1 MKRDL
6 SKHLVEWKQN
16 PDRKPLLLLGACQV
30 GKTHLLKAFGKQHY
44 TRTAYLNFEET
55 PELKELFNSER
66 RPAELLKTLSIYVG
80 FTITPQQD
88 LLILDE
94 IQESNAALT
103 SLKYFHEHA
112 NQYHIVGA
120 GSLLGVQLSKPG
132 SFPVGQV
139 NLQTLYPMSF
149 LEYLEAMGKSL
160 YRERIETVKQ
170 PEPLPELIHT
180 ELIKQLRHYLF
191 TGGMPEVVRTFRDDS
206 NPAKIRR
213 LQKEILR
220 SYELDFGK
228 HAGATD
234 IPKINLIWDS
244 IPRHLGRENKK
255 FMFSAVKSG
264 ARAREYE
271 NALNWLEGAGL
282 LLKCSLSDSNRMP
295 LKAFIQ
301 RDAFKVYLL
310 DVGLLGAMVNLD
322 AQILVRGDAI
332 FNDFKGSYTEN
343 FIAQQLR
350 IMFPGELVY
359 WRSEN
364 RAEIDFLIEA
374 GQRLYPLEVK
384 SGINPRSKSLQE
396 YRRRY
401 QPELSIRSTLQNL
414 KYDGEILNIP
424 LYAINNLPNY
434 LSSFQS

>member
-1 MKRDL
+1 
-6 SKHLVEWKQN
+6 
-16 PDRKPLLLLGACQV
+16 
-30 GKTHLLKAFGKQHY
+30 
-44 TRTAYLNFEET
+44 
-55 PELKELFNSER
+55 
-66 RPAELLKTLSIYVG
+66 
-80 FTITPQQD
+80 
-88 LLILDE
+88 
-94 IQESNAALT
+94 
-103 SLKYFHEHA
+103 
-112 NQYHIVGA
+112 
-120 GSLLGVQLSKPG
+120 
-132 SFPVGQV
+132 
-139 NLQTLYPMSF
+139 
-149 LEYLEAMGKSL
+149 
-160 YRERIETVKQ
+160 
-170 PEPLPELIHT
+170 
-180 ELIKQLRHYLF
+180 
-191 TGGMPEVVRTFRDDS
+191 
-206 NPAKIRR
+206 
-213 LQKEILR
+213 
-220 SYELDFGK
+220 
-228 HAGATD
+228 
-234 IPKINLIWDS
+234 
-244 IPRHLGRENKK
+244 
-255 FMFSAVKSG
+255 
-264 ARAREYE
+264 
-271 NALNWLEGAGL
+271 
-282 LLKCSLSDSNRMP
+282 LKCSLSDSNRMP